1 MSVPLTVATNG
12 YIQVGGTG
20 PGETIYSKP
29 GETIYSN
36 ITGTVSY
43 NAQSEALVSVDVNKL
58 NTTIVKVDL
67 ADITVEGAC

>member
-20 PGETIYSKP
+20 P